1 MMRPLS
7 ALVFAALIFAALVS
21 AALFAQQRPPHILPP
36 PLTGPA
42 PEFEVASVKV
52 NKSGEAQTRFNFN
65 GGRID
70 VINMQLR
77 GIIQSAYRVPANQL
91 VNVPGWV
98 NGTRVDIVAKADPKY
113 SVQELQNMLQPLLVD
128 RFKLKF
134 HREMREMDVYV
145 MTLANKDGRLG
156 PKLEKSE
163 SNCEELG
170 AQPRSSLAPPKPG
183 ELPACG
189 TVPAGPGHM
198 IFRGF
203 GMGPFVQI
211 LGIATRGRQVIDETG
226 LAGGYNIDLQYTPEA
241 LSAAAIAA
249 RGGAPPPLAAQVD
262 PNGPDLVTAM
272 REQLGLKVEGRKM
285 SLEVMVVDNIE
296 LPTGD

>member
-1 MMRPLS
+1 MTRLVT
-7 ALVFAALIFAALVS
+7 ALTLAAAVFAATLS
-21 AALFAQQRPPHILPP
+21 AQRPPHILPP
-36 PLTGPA
+36 LTDAPA
-42 PEFEVASVKV
+42 AEFEVASVKI
-52 NKSGEAQTRFNFN
+52 NKSGDNQTRFNFV

-98 NGTRVDIVAKADPKY
+98 NGTRVDIIAKADPKY
-113 SVQELQNMLQPLLVD
+113 SVQELQSMLQPLLID

-134 HREMREMDVYV
+134 HREMRDVDVYTL
-145 MTLANKDGRLG
+145 TLANPDGRLG
-156 PKLEKSE
+156 PKLQKSDT
-163 SNCEELG
+163 NCEELG

-189 TVPAGPGHM
+189 TVPGGPGRM

-211 LGIATRGRQVIDETG
+211 LSLTTRGRQVIDETG
-226 LAGGYNIDLQYTPEA
+226 LPGGYNIDLQYTPEA
-241 LSAAAIAA
+241 LSAAGLAA
-249 RGGAPPPLAAQVD
+249 RGGAPPPQAAQVD
-262 PNGPDLVTAM
+262 PNGPDLFTAI
-272 REQLGLKVEGRKM
+272 REQLGLKLEGKKM
-285 SLEVMVVDNIE
+285 ALEVMVVDNIQPPVE
-296 LPTGD
+296 D

>member
-1 MMRPLS
+1 MFRPLM
-7 ALVFAALIFAALVS
+7 ALVLAAVAAAALS
-21 AALFAQQRPPHILPP
+21 AQARPPHILPP

-42 PEFEVASVKV
+42 PEFEVASVKI

-113 SVQELQNMLQPLLVD
+113 SVQELQSMLQPLLVE

-145 MTLANKDGRLG
+145 MTLATEDRLG

-189 TVPAGPGHM
+189 TVPGGPGHM

-226 LAGGYNIDLQYTPEA
+226 LTGGYNIDLQYTPEA

-272 REQLGLKVEGRKM
+272 REQLGLKLEGRKM
-285 SLEVMVVDNIE
+285 ALEVMVVDNIE
-296 LPTGD
+296 LPTAD